1 MARAPHARITRWLG
15 TSLVGLLLAATP
27 AWAQNWNAPVDY
39 DAIIAAEGYLRPPPA
54 IEQAVLAPRHLQVS
68 LTNLNEPASSHFLNL
83 RSQGMQ
89 RIADLG
95 KPHHDLAGWL
105 IDFGA
110 NRSRALTTTTT
121 TGVELISWSNGRTVN
136 VQVPAN
142 AKVTGARWSP
152 DGTQVAY
159 FVHSDTET
167 HIHVADVRNGS
178 ARQVTPRAVLAT
190 HVTSFSW
197 TTDGEHIVTVLVPA
211 NRGPAPV
218 NGVSETPKVRVAQD
232 GQNRLRTYFS
242 LLESPH
248 DMQLLEYYSTGQLA
262 RVNVRTRRAQ
272 EIGRPT
278 MIQSLD
284 ASPDGRFFRVTQLRK
299 PFSYIVPISN
309 FAGVEEIWDENG
321 RALTELSS
329 RALRE
334 GISAPG
340 GGGGGAQSG
349 EAPRRALTW
358 RPDGPGLVYLQ
369 REPAPARPAGQ
380 AGGAAQQAQA
390 GGGQQAQG
398 GQAQAA
404 RKDRV
409 VHWLPPFT
417 EESAQIVFENDNE
430 IGSIRYSADGR
441 TLFLSETVRNQSH
454 VFAVSLDDPTQRWT
468 ITRSGTAQGG
478 GQGAQA
484 QQPAAEPPADD
495 APRGTLMSMRAPSG
509 MNVVRTSPD
518 GRYVYLSGTTRESS
532 ESTDDPDNPAD
543 DAAEAPRPFID
554 RFDYR
559 SGELTRIYEGDPS
572 YTESIQAVL
581 DADVS
586 QIVVSRQRS
595 DMVPQSFH
603 VNVATGQTRQLTQ
616 NPDYTPDAL
625 KGMQT
630 RTLFATRADGLRVR
644 VRVRLPAEFRDGDR
658 LPAMFWF
665 YPREFSSPEAYERT
679 TRTGNNDNPSGPGRY
694 PTVGAGSIQMLT
706 MLGYAVVEPDAP
718 IIGSEGRMN
727 DNYVHDLRNNL
738 AAVIDLLDSEGII
751 DRNRLGIGGHSYGGF
766 STGNAMVH
774 TPFFKAGIS
783 GAANYNRTL
792 TPLGFQSE
800 RRDLWAGRETY
811 LEMSSF
817 LYADRLTGAL
827 LMYHGMQDSNVG
839 THPVNSERMFH
850 ALNGLGKTT
859 ALYMYPYEAHGQ
871 SAMETRLDMWARW
884 VAWLDK
890 YVKYLGEPPRAIAE
904 EVVTNGAGR

>member
-1 MARAPHARITRWLG
+1 MARAPHARIPGWLG
-15 TSLVGLLLAATP
+15 TPLLGLLLAVAP
-27 AWAQNWNAPVDY
+27 AMAQNWNAPVDY
-39 DAIIAAEGYLRPPPA
+39 DAIIAAEGYLRPPPV

-68 LTNLNEPASSHFLNL
+68 LTNLNEPASTHFLNL

-89 RIADLG
+89 RLADLG
-95 KPHHDLAGWL
+95 KPHYDLAGWL

-110 NRSRALTTTTT
+110 NRSRGLTTTST
-121 TGVELISWSNGRTVN
+121 TGLELISWSNGRTVN

-142 AKVTGARWSP
+142 ARVSGARWSP

-159 FVHSDTET
+159 FVHSDTDT
-167 HIHVADVRNGS
+167 HIHVADTRDGRS
-178 ARQVTPRAVLAT
+178 RQVTPRPVLAT
-190 HVTSFSW
+190 HVTSFAW
-197 TTDGEHIVTVLVPA
+197 TTDGEHVVTVLVPS

-218 NGVSETPKVRVAQD
+218 NGVAETPKVRVAQE

-248 DMQLLEYYSTGQLA
+248 EMKLLEYYSTGQLA

-272 EIGRPT
+272 EIGRPA

-284 ASPDGRFFRVTQLRK
+284 PSPDGRYFRVTQLQQ
-299 PFSYIVPISN
+299 PFSYIVPIGN

-321 RALTELSS
+321 RVLTQLSA

-334 GISAPG
+334 GISG
-340 GGGGGAQSG
+340 QGGGGGAQAA
-349 EAPRRALTW
+349 EAPRRAMTW
-358 RPDGPGLVYLQ
+358 LPDGTGLGYLQ
-369 REPAPARPAGQ
+369 REPAPPRPAGQ
-380 AGGAAQQAQA
+380 AQPAA
-390 GGGQQAQG
+390 GQQAQPAG
-398 GQAQAA
+398 GQQA

-417 EESAQIVFENDNE
+417 EESAQIVFENDTE
-430 IGSIRYSADGR
+430 IGSVRYSADGR
-441 TLFLSETVRNQSH
+441 TLFLSETVRNQAH
-454 VFAVSLDDPTQRWT
+454 VFAVSLADPTQRWT
-468 ITRSGTAQGG
+468 ITRSAPQGG
-478 GQGAQA
+478 GQGGQGGQ
-484 QQPAAEPPADD
+484 QQPAAQAQPSAD
-495 APRGTLMSMRAPSG
+495 APRGTLMTTRAASG
-509 MNVVRTSPD
+509 MSVVRTSSD
-518 GRYVYLSGTTRESS
+518 GRYVYLTGTARESS
-532 ESTDDPDNPAD
+532 ESTDDPDNPSD

-554 RFDYR
+554 RLDYR
-559 SGELTRIYEGDPS
+559 TGELTRIYEGDAS

-586 QIVVSRQRS
+586 RLVVSRQRS
-595 DMVPQSFH
+595 NMVPQSFF
-603 VNVATGQTRQLTQ
+603 VNVATGETRQLTQ
-616 NPDYTPDAL
+616 NPDFTPDGI

-630 RTLFATRADGLRVR
+630 RTLFATRADGLSVR
-644 VRVRLPAEFRDGDR
+644 VRVRLPAGFRDGDR

-679 TRTGNNDNPSGPGRY
+679 TRTGNNDNPTGPGRY
-694 PTVGAGSIQMLT
+694 PSVGAGSIQLLT
-706 MLGYAVVEPDAP
+706 LLGYAVVEPDAP
-718 IIGSEGRMN
+718 IIGAEGRMN
-727 DNYVHDLRNNL
+727 DSYVHDLRNNL
-738 AAVIDLLDSEGII
+738 AAVIDLLDAEGII

-890 YVKYLGEPPRAIAE
+890 YVKYHGKPPGVVADD
-904 EVVTNGAGR
+904 VVTPANGGGR